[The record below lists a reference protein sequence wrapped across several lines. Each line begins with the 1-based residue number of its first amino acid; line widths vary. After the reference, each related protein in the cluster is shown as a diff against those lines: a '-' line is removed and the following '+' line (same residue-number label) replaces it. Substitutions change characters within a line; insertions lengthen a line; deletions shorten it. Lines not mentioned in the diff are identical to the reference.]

1 MIDMAD
7 ERGVKELMQR
17 ARAAR
22 APLPRWMWI
31 ASLVVA
37 VVCLGGFA
45 YAMLSTP
52 EAPEKPLPRKNDP
65 GGSTF
70 RFGLLFG
77 AVGGG
82 VIGYTIARQRRD
94 HSSRS
99 KP

>member
-1 MIDMAD
+1 MAD
-7 ERGVKELMQR
+7 ERGVQELMKR

-31 ASLVVA
+31 ASLAVA
-37 VVCLGGFA
+37 AVCLAGFA

-52 EAPEKPLPRKNDP
+52 EAPEKPLVRKHDP
-65 GGSTF
+65 GGGTF
-70 RFGLLFG
+70 RFSLLFG
-77 AVGGG
+77 AVGGV
-82 VIGYTIARQRRD
+82 VIGLAIGRQRRD